1 MNELIKAAQALVD
14 SVSFDVNGKI
24 IGDRW
29 VGGHGG
35 LVSKETLKLADACR
49 RAIEE
54 AKGGGAPFLTSRS
67 STTTRRGAA
76 CGRAPKTS
84 SSPWMALPARP
95 RAATASLIDDWADEG
110 GALSALELKMLSRT
124 LDRLSDQDLSDW
136 DRNFVEDMTKRVIK
150 HGTRTVLSER
160 QEEQIER
167 MKGQYL

>member
-1 MNELIKAAQALVD
+1 MVPA
-14 SVSFDVNGKI
+14 
-24 IGDRW
+24 
-29 VGGHGG
+29 
-35 LVSKETLKLADACR
+35 
-49 RAIEE
+49 
-54 AKGGGAPFLTSRS
+54 
-67 STTTRRGAA
+67 
-76 CGRAPKTS
+76 
-84 SSPWMALPARP
+84 ARP

>member
-54 AKGGGAPFLTSRS
+54 AKGGWCTIPHFQILDHDEAWGGMRARAEDEFEPVDGAS
-67 STTTRRGAA
+67 GAT
-76 CGRAPKTS
+76 K
-84 SSPWMALPARP
+84 
-95 RAATASLIDDWADEG
+95 G
-110 GALSALELKMLSRT
+110 GDSIF
-124 LDRLSDQDLSDW
+124 D
-136 DRNFVEDMTKRVIK
+136 
-150 HGTRTVLSER
+150 
-160 QEEQIER
+160 
-167 MKGQYL
+167 